1 MNGRLLDNSGIV
13 GSQFGQNKLK
23 LLGGLCNILP
33 ILDILSTWLEIY
45 IFIEYVDKEGS
56 IVLNEFLKLVEIC
69 FRSKVDSQRDSDYF
83 QFCKVFCELFCQIPH
98 NFVTV
103 DTIGILAQIRFLIVD
118 KKLSQEVL
126 EYIKNN
132 FA

>member
-1 MNGRLLDNSGIV
+1 M
-13 GSQFGQNKLK
+13 
-23 LLGGLCNILP
+23 
-33 ILDILSTWLEIY
+33 EIY